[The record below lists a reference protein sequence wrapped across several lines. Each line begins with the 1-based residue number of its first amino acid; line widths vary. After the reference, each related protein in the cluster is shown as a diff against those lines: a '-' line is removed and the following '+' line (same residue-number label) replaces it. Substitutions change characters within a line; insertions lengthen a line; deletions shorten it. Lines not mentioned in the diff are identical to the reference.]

1 MLLRNLPLAWQRVFI
16 FTLEPLTELFALT
29 ATRVSVKRTAG
40 SSGRKM
46 FLRVPFTKK
55 HMIQAIQL
63 FWVVS
68 TIMQTLPILKT
79 QRCSGWKTEF

>member
-1 MLLRNLPLAWQRVFI
+1 MLLRNLPLASGRVFT

-40 SSGRKM
+40 SFGRKM

-55 HMIQAIQL
+55 YMIQIIQL
-63 FWVVS
+63 F
-68 TIMQTLPILKT
+68 
-79 QRCSGWKTEF
+79 

>member
-1 MLLRNLPLAWQRVFI
+1 MAWGRVFT
-16 FTLEPLTELFALT
+16 FTLEPLTELFALI

-55 HMIQAIQL
+55 YMIQEIQL
-63 FWVVS
+63 FWVV
-68 TIMQTLPILKT
+68 
-79 QRCSGWKTEF
+79 